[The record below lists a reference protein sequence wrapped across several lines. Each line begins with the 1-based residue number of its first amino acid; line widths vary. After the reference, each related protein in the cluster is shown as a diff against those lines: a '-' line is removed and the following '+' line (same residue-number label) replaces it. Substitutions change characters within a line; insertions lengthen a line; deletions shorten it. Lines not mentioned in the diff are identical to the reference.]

1 MAPRPQPKSHQILL
15 KTHKLTIALSG
26 VSPSTPIS
34 QLKKDALEALTA
46 DVSEDLLMSILPSP
60 SNPLQLESVN
70 DFEICRQDKERG
82 VPTGTYTVLDT
93 GRQVREHGLLA
104 WETLFIQFRN
114 PDTGALL
121 PVTVTLPTIDDD
133 DDESVAPPPTERSED
148 KGKGKRR
155 ADFSDDDLDI

>member
-1 MAPRPQPKSHQILL
+1 M
-15 KTHKLTIALSG
+15 
-26 VSPSTPIS
+26 SPSTPIS

-46 DVSEDLLMSILPSP
+46 DVSEDLLMSISPSP

-114 PDTGALL
+114 PDTGVLSF
-121 PVTVTLPTIDDD
+121 TIVFCCSDN
-133 DDESVAPPPTERSED
+133 VF
-148 KGKGKRR
+148 RR
-155 ADFSDDDLDI
+155 TSPSHSHFADHR